1 MQLKF
6 GENLRAL
13 RQNAGITQ
21 DRLAEYLGI
30 TSQAVSRWESGLC
43 YPDLE
48 FLPGIA
54 SYFHTTVDAL
64 LGCDRT
70 EQEQNDAILAMSAL
84 LSAGKREEAVQFAH
98 EKLALYPGNHAL
110 AVLLSSAM
118 LLYGKTEANAVERY
132 REGEMLCRRVLRD
145 NQDVT
150 VVGDMLRMTAKN
162 TLSHLLLQQD
172 KREDAVRIAIELP
185 SFTSGQEFLLIR
197 LQPPAE
203 KSAYLASVLPDY
215 LKMLTGGLIDPLTAP
230 EENRVVRYSAADCR
244 RTLAIW
250 DSVYDA
256 AEEYLEKDAR
266 YAPFLYGYLTFR
278 LARLLTTEPD
288 SDVELADI
296 LRRFAKCVAADGTD
310 RSSHATMETIRK
322 RDLAY
327 HGAQTPA
334 PDCSAQAKA
343 AFFYDGYLADRA
355 ETTAPYAALWRETID
370 ELQKIRFQA

>member
-30 TSQAVSRWESGLC
+30 TSQAVSRWESGIC

-110 AVLLSSAM
+110 AVLLASAV
-118 LLYGKTEANAVERY
+118 LLYGKTEPYAAERY
-132 REGEMLCRRVLRD
+132 REGESLCRRVLRD

-150 VVGDMLRMTAKN
+150 VVGDLLRLTAKN
-162 TLSHLLLQQD
+162 TLSHLLLRQD
-172 KREDAVRIAIELP
+172 KREDAIRIAMELP
-185 SFTSGQEFLLIR
+185 SFTGGQEFLLMR
-197 LQPPAE
+197 LQPPE
-203 KSAYLASVLPDY
+203 QKSAYLASILPGY
-215 LKMLTGGLIDPLTAP
+215 IAMLTGGLIDPLTEP
-230 EENRVVRYSAADCR
+230 EENRVVRYSISDCR
-244 RTLAIW
+244 RVLAIW

-256 AEEYLEKDAR
+256 AEPYIGKDAR

-278 LARLLTTEPD
+278 LARLLTEKAGVEAEL
-288 SDVELADI
+288 SDV
-296 LRRFAKCVAADGTD
+296 LRRFDKCVATDSTD
-310 RSSHATMETIRK
+310 RYSLAAMESIRK
-322 RDLAY
+322 KDPAY
-327 HGAQTPA
+327 HGLQTPA
-334 PDCSAQAKA
+334 ADCSAHTKA
-343 AFFYDGYLADRA
+343 AFFREGYLADNA
-355 ETTAPYAALWRETID
+355 DIAYEALWREVFET
-370 ELQKIRFQA
+370 LQINAEH

>member
-6 GENLRAL
+6 GENLRIL
-13 RQNAGITQ
+13 RQNAGVTQ

-30 TSQAVSRWESGLC
+30 TSQAVSRWESGTC

-110 AVLLSSAM
+110 AVLLASAV
-118 LLYGKTEANAVERY
+118 LLYGKTEPYAAERY
-132 REGEMLCRRVLRD
+132 REGESLCRRVLRD

-150 VVGDMLRMTAKN
+150 VVGDLLRLTAKN
-162 TLSHLLLQQD
+162 TLSHLLLRQD
-172 KREDAVRIAIELP
+172 KREDAIRIAMELP
-185 SFTSGQEFLLIR
+185 SFTGGQEFLLMR
-197 LQPPAE
+197 LQPPE
-203 KSAYLASVLPDY
+203 QKSAYLASILPGY
-215 LKMLTGGLIDPLTAP
+215 IAMLTGGLIDPLTEP
-230 EENRVVRYSAADCR
+230 EENRVVRYSISDCR
-244 RTLAIW
+244 RVLAIW

-256 AEEYLEKDAR
+256 AEPYIGKDAR

-278 LARLLTTEPD
+278 LARLLTEKAGVEAEL
-288 SDVELADI
+288 SDV
-296 LRRFAKCVAADGTD
+296 LRRFDKCVATDSTD
-310 RSSHATMETIRK
+310 RYSLAAMESIRK
-322 RDLAY
+322 KDPAY
-327 HGAQTPA
+327 HGLQTPA
-334 PDCSAQAKA
+334 ADCSAHTKA
-343 AFFYDGYLADRA
+343 AFFREGYLADNA
-355 ETTAPYAALWRETID
+355 DIAYEALWREVFET
-370 ELQKIRFQA
+370 LQINAEH

>member
-6 GENLRAL
+6 GENLRIL
-13 RQNAGITQ
+13 RQNAGVTQ

-30 TSQAVSRWESGLC
+30 TSQAVSRWESGTC

-84 LSAGKREEAVQFAH
+84 LSAGTREDAVQFAH

-110 AVLLSSAM
+110 AVMLASAM
-118 LLYGKTEANAVERY
+118 LLYGSTEPHAAERY
-132 REGEMLCRRVLRD
+132 REGESLCRRVLRD

-150 VVGDMLRMTAKN
+150 VAGDLLRLTAKN
-162 TLSHLLLQQD
+162 TLSHLLLRQD
-172 KREDAVRIAIELP
+172 KREDAIRFAIELP

-230 EENRVVRYSAADCR
+230 EENRVVRYSAAVCR

-256 AEEYLEKDAR
+256 AEEYLGKDAR

-278 LARLLTTEPD
+278 LARLLTEKAGVEAEL
-288 SDVELADI
+288 SDV
-296 LRRFAKCVAADGTD
+296 LRRFDKCIATDSTD
-310 RSSHATMETIRK
+310 RYSLAAMESIRK
-322 RDLAY
+322 KDPAY
-327 HGAQTPA
+327 HGLQTPA
-334 PDCSAQAKA
+334 AECSAHTKA
-343 AFFYDGYLADRA
+343 AFFREGYLADNA
-355 ETTAPYAALWRETID
+355 DIAYEALWREVFET
-370 ELQKIRFQA
+370 LQINAAH